1 MLNINTEFNSGIYF
15 VRLEGSFNKLNY
27 NIYMDTINF
36 NIKKF
41 GIKNLVINFNKLK
54 NIDDKGIET
63 LFKSYDE
70 ILNNHGN
77 LLVIDNK
84 FNIKYF
90 KEVNNEL
97 SALKI
102 LKI

>member
-27 NIYMDTINF
+27 NIYIDTVIF

-41 GIKNLVINFNKLK
+41 GIKKLVINFNKLK
-54 NIDDKGIET
+54 NIDEKGIET

-70 ILNNHGN
+70 ILNNHGD

-90 KEVNNEL
+90 KEVDNEL